1 MRLALEPQITT
12 PTGVTQT
19 SMQQTNLDIYG
30 SDAIPWPRVLTHD
43 IAAARRP
50 LYGSSMASERVHCS
64 IQCGERRAATLGSV
78 RDFAGDCR
86 GRRNQRAE
94 RELHAGD
101 SIESGELLTGTR

>member
-1 MRLALEPQITT
+1 MRTALEPQITT

-94 RELHAGD
+94 RSYTLAIRL
-101 SIESGELLTGTR
+101 SRGEPY